1 MKQNKPK
8 DKNKNNFKF
17 TLRAKITIMFGII
30 IFIML
35 MPLLL
40 LMFYSNN
47 YINRYDQVLSNI
59 SKIDYIKTTTD
70 AQPQRILNYCIINKN
85 VNESGEGEK
94 IATMIQYISDI
105 KYEIGTNTAYAK
117 NTDQVAIIEKL
128 LNNYLNNYREGI
140 GLCGDKFS
148 LAGDSKF
155 YTMNDISGY
164 ISDNCSTLLGLEMS
178 RSKDIQNQIA
188 QNYSKMQINIFIM
201 FFFAVIVAIG
211 LVILLNKVIA
221 KPIRLLSKKLAVIA
235 DKDLTDATVT
245 LHSKDEIGD
254 LAHVF
259 NIMSDSLKNILE
271 KVSAVSNDIEH
282 SFCEVTQNVEDT
294 AKGSENIAK
303 NVDYMLTKIEEQNN
317 ESRMVISNIS
327 NISEISKKIHG
338 NTENILKSAKTSI
351 DGASQGTHKLTDYT
365 TQLTTVNN
373 IMSEITQM
381 VNELHSST
389 QKMNDIVNT
398 ISEISDETNLLSL
411 NASIEAARAGE
422 AGHGFAV
429 VAEQIQKLADNS
441 KNSAQEIGMII
452 LDVQQRTSNMTG
464 QMQQGLIQL
473 NKGNDIAEE
482 TKKSFHE
489 IELSINEVD
498 IEIREIVDNITHL
511 SKIVSGTSQNMEAID
526 SVMQDTSDVTKE
538 IADTIN
544 TETANL
550 EELTATMTVLLETAT
565 ELRKTLSE
573 FKL

>member
-85 VNESGEGEK
+85 VNESSEGEK

-473 NKGNDIAEE
+473 DKGNDIAEE
-482 TKKSFHE
+482 TKKSFHK

>member
-148 LAGDSKF
+148 LTGDSKF

>member
-1 MKQNKPK
+1 MKQTKPK
-8 DKNKNNFKF
+8 DKNKNKF
-17 TLRAKITIMFGII
+17 TLRAKITMMFGII

-85 VNESGEGEK
+85 INESGEGEK
-94 IATMIQYISDI
+94 IATMIQYINDI
-105 KYEIGTNTAYAK
+105 KYEIGINATYSK

-211 LVILLNKVIA
+211 LVILLNKLIA

-303 NVDYMLTKIEEQNN
+303 NVDYMLTKIEEQNT

-327 NISEISKKIHG
+327 NISEISEKIHG
-338 NTENILKSAKTSI
+338 NTENILKSARTSI
-351 DGASQGTHKLTDYT
+351 DGANQGTHKLADYT
-365 TQLTTVNN
+365 AQLTTVNN
-373 IMSEITQM
+373 VMKEITQM
-381 VNELHSST
+381 VNELYSST

-452 LDVQQRTSNMTG
+452 LDVQQHTSSMIE

-473 NKGNDIAEE
+473 DKGNNIAEE
-482 TKKSFHE
+482 AKKSFHE

-498 IEIREIVDNITHL
+498 IQIREIVDNIKYL
-511 SKIVSGTSQNMEAID
+511 SKIVSGTSQNMEVID

-550 EELTATMTVLLETAT
+550 QELTATMTVLLDTAT

>member
-1 MKQNKPK
+1 MKQTKPK
-8 DKNKNNFKF
+8 DKNKNKF
-17 TLRAKITIMFGII
+17 TLRAKITMMFGII

-85 VNESGEGEK
+85 INESGEGEK
-94 IATMIQYISDI
+94 IATMIQYINDI
-105 KYEIGTNTAYAK
+105 KYEIGINATYSK

-211 LVILLNKVIA
+211 LVILLNKLIA

-303 NVDYMLTKIEEQNN
+303 NVDYMLTKIEEQNT

-327 NISEISKKIHG
+327 NISEISEKIHG
-338 NTENILKSAKTSI
+338 NIENILKSARTSI
-351 DGASQGTHKLTDYT
+351 DGANQGTHKLADYT
-365 TQLTTVNN
+365 AQLTTVNN
-373 IMSEITQM
+373 VMKEITQM
-381 VNELHSST
+381 VNELYSST

-452 LDVQQRTSNMTG
+452 LDVQQHTSSMIE

-473 NKGNDIAEE
+473 DKGNNIAEE

-498 IEIREIVDNITHL
+498 IQIREIVDNIKYL
-511 SKIVSGTSQNMEAID
+511 SKIVSGTSQNMEVID

-550 EELTATMTVLLETAT
+550 QELTATMTVLLDTAT